1 MTRALGVVAD
11 EAKPS
16 GLITLSA
23 AEMWERFSFYG
34 LQVLLAYYLY
44 YSVTDG
50 GLGLPQPVALGIAGA
65 YGGLVYIAQIV
76 GAWIADRVLAPRYVV
91 LIGGSAILA
100 GHIMLAVV
108 PGLLGLVIGLALI
121 VIGTGGLKVN
131 TTMMVGALYPKGG
144 AKRDAGYSIYYMG
157 ITIGAFFGPLLT
169 GWLHQEWGFH
179 IAFGAAAA
187 GMAVGLT
194 QYAIGMRKLPAST
207 AVVPNPLPPAH
218 RPRWA
223 IAAAAGIALVA
234 LVVATGMVRADNISN
249 AVALVVVA
257 AAVAIFAMLLTNRQV
272 TPAERR
278 SVVRYVPVFLM
289 SLVFWTLLF
298 QLFTAFAVFADTKIQ
313 LTAGSVTI
321 PPTLIVTLE
330 SLAVA
335 GITALLA
342 VLWTRSRAARMQPVS
357 KLVTGVVGARRRT
370 HRALQPRRRSVDAA
384 ARRDPS
390 HAAVRIR
397 RSAVRA
403 VRPVIHRRART
414 ARRQRADDG
423 PLLPHHGGRI
433 DPLGLGVGPLPAG
446 IRGSVLQHRRR
457 GLTRDHRPARRR
469 LPAPRLA
476 AAGPLRGRRGP
487 AGAAPAPAGVRRYC
501 GSSPR
506 SSRPIA

>member
-1 MTRALGVVAD
+1 MAKYSPDVPPTGGTKTATERIGVTRALGVVAD

-91 LIGGSAILA
+91 LIGGGAILA

-179 IAFGAAAA
+179 IAFGAAAV

-357 KLVTGVVGARRRT
+357 KLVTGVVAMALGA
-370 HRALQPRRRSVDAA
+370 ALIVPFSLGAGQSM
-384 ARRDPS
+384 
-390 HAAVRIR
+390 
-397 RSAVRA
+397 
-403 VRPVIHRRART
+403 
-414 ARRQRADDG
+414 
-423 PLLPHHGGRI
+423 PLLAAIPVMLLFAFGEALFAPSALSFTAELAPRAANAQMTALYFLTMAGGSTLSGWVSGLYQPGSEGQYFSTVAVASLVVI
-433 DPLGLGVGPLPAG
+433 ALLGVA
-446 IRGSVLQHRRR
+446 HRLLDSR
-457 GLTRDHRPARRR
+457 
-469 LPAPRLA
+469 
-476 AAGPLRGRRGP
+476 LRGR
-487 AGAAPAPAGVRRYC
+487 
-501 GSSPR
+501 
-506 SSRPIA
+506 